1 MPEEGPGGEVPGG
14 RGGLREPLRPR
25 RGGRRRVSRSLTLA
39 AIGACV
45 IVIASIVVSAWP
57 GGAGL
62 RPPGAPSPDATTAAA
77 FTGVYRI
84 GALGDADPGGGRDTV
99 LTRSV
104 TRALADHGSGNGGGN
119 GGVATPPLG
128 VSDLT
133 AHKEST
139 EPANRSLIARWVER
153 EPGLTG
159 VVGGDPALNLPESG
173 LTSFR
178 LPVVRACRHDGA
190 GTGPEARYADT
201 NELRSSASTADMG
214 VVLARHLAATP
225 GVRKV
230 YVRGDTAADPTRA
243 LVDRLRADGV
253 EVRADDAG
261 QLADGIGRF
270 GPDAVFLEGGARNL
284 AEWLEEVEDSGFD
297 GVKALWDPTAPT
309 CTGRNPAADAG
320 FSVPDG
326 WLTVRGHYDVRLDP
340 DADRRAAVRE
350 ALGAE
355 LATRPY
361 AVETY
366 DAARAMLS
374 AWDTVS
380 AEERN
385 SNEPDLARAALAEA
399 LPTVQVRGTLGGWW
413 KELSQAEEHPVV
425 WLDRREEGR
434 WRQQAEKRR

>member
-1 MPEEGPGGEVPGG
+1 M
-14 RGGLREPLRPR
+14 
-25 RGGRRRVSRSLTLA
+25 SRSLTLA

-45 IVIASIVVSAWP
+45 LVIASIVVSAWP
-57 GGAGL
+57 GGTGL

-99 LTRSV
+99 LNRSV
-104 TRALADHGSGNGGGN
+104 TRALSDHGTGTGGGN
-119 GGVATPPLG
+119 GGVATPPLA

-139 EPANRSLIARWVER
+139 EPANRRLIARWLEM

-159 VVGGDPALNLPESG
+159 VVGGDPALKLPESG

-190 GTGPEARYADT
+190 GLGPEPRYAET

-214 VVLARHLAATP
+214 VVMARHLAAEP

-230 YVRGDTAADPTRA
+230 YVRGDTAAGPTRA

-253 EVRADDAG
+253 EVQTDDAG
-261 QLADGIGRF
+261 QLADAISRF
-270 GPDAVFLEGGARNL
+270 EPDAVFLEGGAGNL
-284 AEWLEEVEDSGFD
+284 ADWLEQVENSGFT

-309 CTGRNPAADAG
+309 CTGSNTAADAD

-340 DADRRAAVRE
+340 DADRRAAVRK
-350 ALGAE
+350 ALGDN

-380 AEERN
+380 AEDRN
-385 SNEPDLARAALAEA
+385 SNEPDMARAALAEA

-413 KELSQAEEHPVV
+413 KELSDAEAHPVV
-425 WLDRREEGR
+425 WLDRREGGE
-434 WRQQAEKRR
+434 WHQEAEKRR

>member
-1 MPEEGPGGEVPGG
+1 M
-14 RGGLREPLRPR
+14 
-25 RGGRRRVSRSLTLA
+25 SRSLTLA

-45 IVIASIVVSAWP
+45 LVIASIVVSAWP
-57 GGAGL
+57 GGSGL
-62 RPPGAPSPDATTAAA
+62 RPPGTPSPDATTAAA

-84 GALGDADPGGGRDTV
+84 GALGDADPGGGQDTV
-99 LTRSV
+99 LNRSV
-104 TRALADHGSGNGGGN
+104 TRALSDHGDGHGSGGGN
-119 GGVATPPLG
+119 GGVATPPLA

-139 EPANRSLIARWVER
+139 EPANRRIIARWLEM

-159 VVGGDPALNLPESG
+159 VVGGDPALKLPESG

-190 GTGPEARYADT
+190 SLSPEPRYADT

-214 VVLARHLAATP
+214 VVLARHLAAEP

-230 YVRGDTAADPTRA
+230 YVRGDTAAGPTRA

-253 EVRADDAG
+253 EVRTDDAG
-261 QLADGIGRF
+261 QLPDAIGQF
-270 GPDAVFLEGGARNL
+270 DPDAVFLEGGAGNL
-284 AEWLEEVEDSGFD
+284 ADWLEQVENSGFT

-309 CTGRNPAADAG
+309 CTGRNTAADAD
-320 FSVPDG
+320 FSVPEG

-340 DADRRAAVRE
+340 DADRRAAVRK
-350 ALGAE
+350 ALGDD

-380 AEERN
+380 AEDRN
-385 SNEPDLARAALAEA
+385 SNEPDMARAALAEA

-413 KELSQAEEHPVV
+413 KELSEAEAHPVV
-425 WLDRREEGR
+425 WLDRRAGGE
-434 WRQQAEKRR
+434 WRQEAEMRR

>member
-1 MPEEGPGGEVPGG
+1 M
-14 RGGLREPLRPR
+14 
-25 RGGRRRVSRSLTLA
+25 SRSLTLA
-39 AIGACV
+39 AIGASI

-57 GGAGL
+57 GGTGL
-62 RPPGAPSPDATTAAA
+62 RPPGSPSPDATTAAA

-104 TRALADHGSGNGGGN
+104 SRALTDHGSGAGGGN

-139 EPANRSLIARWVER
+139 EPANGRLIARWLEM

-159 VVGGDPALNLPESG
+159 VVGGDPALRLPESG

-190 GTGPEARYADT
+190 GLGPEPRYADT
-201 NELRSSASTADMG
+201 NELRPSASTADMG
-214 VVLARHLAATP
+214 VVMARHLAAAP

-230 YVRGDTAADPTRA
+230 YVRGDTAAEPTRA

-253 EVRADDAG
+253 EVRADDG
-261 QLADGIGRF
+261 GPLADGIGRF
-270 GPDAVFLEGGARNL
+270 RPDAVFLEGGARNM
-284 AEWLEEVEDSGFD
+284 AEWLEEVEDSGFA
-297 GVKALWDPTAPT
+297 GVKAMWDPTAPT
-309 CTGRNPAADAG
+309 CTGRNAADDADL
-320 FSVPDG
+320 SVPDG

-340 DADRRAAVRE
+340 EADRRAAVRR
-350 ALGAE
+350 ALGDD

-380 AEERN
+380 AEDRN

-399 LPTVQVRGTLGGWW
+399 LPTVPVRGTLGGWW
-413 KELSQAEEHPVV
+413 TQLSEAEAHPVV
-425 WLDRREEGR
+425 WLDRREGGR
-434 WRQQAEKRR
+434 WRQEAEKHR

>member
-1 MPEEGPGGEVPGG
+1 M
-14 RGGLREPLRPR
+14 
-25 RGGRRRVSRSLTLA
+25 SRSLTLA
-39 AIGACV
+39 AIGAS
-45 IVIASIVVSAWP
+45 ILVIASIVVSAWP
-57 GGAGL
+57 GGTGL
-62 RPPGAPSPDATTAAA
+62 RPPGSPSPDTTTAAA

-104 TRALADHGSGNGGGN
+104 ARALADHGGGNGG

-133 AHKEST
+133 SHKEST
-139 EPANRSLIARWVER
+139 EPANRRLIARWLEM

-159 VVGGDPALNLPESG
+159 VVGGDPALKLPKSG

-178 LPVVRACRHDGA
+178 LPVVRACRHDGTGA
-190 GTGPEARYADT
+190 GPEPSYADT

-214 VVLARHLAATP
+214 VVLARHLAGTP

-230 YVRGDTAADPTRA
+230 YVRGDTAAEPTRT

-261 QLADGIGRF
+261 QLADGIDRF
-270 GPDAVFLEGGARNL
+270 RPDAVFLEGGARNL
-284 AEWLEEVEDSGFD
+284 AEWLEQVEDSGFA
-297 GVKALWDPTAPT
+297 GVKTLWDPTAPT
-309 CTGRNPAADAG
+309 CTGRNAAADADL
-320 FSVPDG
+320 SVPDG

-340 DADRRAAVRE
+340 DADRRAAVRR
-350 ALGAE
+350 ALGDE

-361 AVETY
+361 AVEAY

-399 LPTVQVRGTLGGWW
+399 LPTVPVRGTLGGWW
-413 KELSQAEEHPVV
+413 KELSEAEAHPVV
-425 WLDRREEGR
+425 WLDRREGGE
-434 WRQQAEKRR
+434 WRQEAEKRR

>member
-1 MPEEGPGGEVPGG
+1 M
-14 RGGLREPLRPR
+14 
-25 RGGRRRVSRSLTLA
+25 SRSLTLA

-45 IVIASIVVSAWP
+45 LVIASIVVSAWP
-57 GGAGL
+57 GGSGL
-62 RPPGAPSPDATTAAA
+62 RPPGTPSPDATTAAA

-84 GALGDADPGGGRDTV
+84 GALGDADPGGGQDAV
-99 LTRSV
+99 LNRSV
-104 TRALADHGSGNGGGN
+104 ARALSDHGNGSGGGN
-119 GGVATPPLG
+119 GGVATPPLA

-139 EPANRSLIARWVER
+139 EPANRRLIARWLEM

-159 VVGGDPALNLPESG
+159 VVGGDPALKLPESG

-190 GTGPEARYADT
+190 GLSPEPRYADT

-214 VVLARHLAATP
+214 VVMARHLAAEP

-230 YVRGDTAADPTRA
+230 YVRGDTAAGPTRA
-243 LVDRLRADGV
+243 LVERLRADGV
-253 EVRADDAG
+253 EVRTDDAG
-261 QLADGIGRF
+261 QLADALGRF
-270 GPDAVFLEGGARNL
+270 DPDAVFLEGGAGNL
-284 AEWLEEVEDSGFD
+284 ADWLEQVEESGFA

-309 CTGRNPAADAG
+309 CTGRNTAADED

-340 DADRRAAVRE
+340 DAGRRAAVRKV
-350 ALGAE
+350 LGDD

-380 AEERN
+380 AEDRN
-385 SNEPDLARAALAEA
+385 SNEPDMARAALAEA
-399 LPTVQVRGTLGGWW
+399 LPTVRVRGTLGGWW
-413 KELSQAEEHPVV
+413 TELSEAEAHPVV
-425 WLDRREEGR
+425 WLDRREGGQ
-434 WRQQAEKRR
+434 WRQEAEERR

>member
-14 RGGLREPLRPR
+14 RGTLREPLRPR
-25 RGGRRRVSRSLTLA
+25 REGRRRVSRSLTFA

-45 IVIASIVVSAWP
+45 LVIASIVVSAWP
-57 GGAGL
+57 GGTGL
-62 RPPGAPSPDATTAAA
+62 GPPGGPSPDATTAAA

-104 TRALADHGSGNGGGN
+104 TRALADHSGGGAGN
-119 GGVATPPLG
+119 GGVAAPPLG
-128 VSDLT
+128 VADLT

-139 EPANRSLIARWVER
+139 EPANRRLIARWLEM

-159 VVGGDPALNLPESG
+159 VVGGDHTLKLPESG

-178 LPVVRACRHDGA
+178 LPVVRACRHDSA
-190 GTGPEARYADT
+190 GPEPRYADT
-201 NELRSSASTADMG
+201 GELRSSASTADMG
-214 VVLARHLAATP
+214 VVMARHLAATP
-225 GVRKV
+225 GLRKV

-253 EVRADDAG
+253 EVRTDDAEP
-261 QLADGIGRF
+261 LADGIGRF
-270 GPDAVFLEGGARNL
+270 RPDAVFLEGGVRNL
-284 AEWLEEVEDSGFD
+284 AEWLEEVEDSGFA

-309 CTGRNPAADAG
+309 CTGRNAADAD

-340 DADRRAAVRE
+340 DADRRAAVRR
-350 ALGAE
+350 ALGTD

-366 DAARAMLS
+366 DAARALLS

-380 AEERN
+380 AEDRN
-385 SNEPDLARAALAEA
+385 SDEPDMARAALAEE
-399 LPTVQVRGTLGGWW
+399 LPTVPVRVALGGWW
-413 KELSQAEEHPVV
+413 TRLSEAEAHPVV
-425 WLDRREEGR
+425 WLDRREGGE
-434 WRQQAEKRR
+434 WRQEAEKRR

>member
-1 MPEEGPGGEVPGG
+1 M
-14 RGGLREPLRPR
+14 
-25 RGGRRRVSRSLTLA
+25 SRSLTLA

-45 IVIASIVVSAWP
+45 LVIASIVVAVWP
-57 GGAGL
+57 GDTGL
-62 RPPGAPSPDATTAAA
+62 RPPGMPSPDATTAAA

-104 TRALADHGSGNGGGN
+104 TRALADHGGGGAGGN
-119 GGVATPPLG
+119 GALATPRLA

-139 EPANRSLIARWVER
+139 EPANGRLIARWLEM

-159 VVGGDPALNLPESG
+159 VVGGDPALRLPESG

-178 LPVVRACRHDGA
+178 LPVVRACRHEGA
-190 GTGPEARYADT
+190 GLSPEPRYADT

-214 VVLARHLAATP
+214 VVLARHLAAAP
-225 GVRKV
+225 GVRRV

-243 LVDRLRADGV
+243 LVRRLRADGV

-261 QLADGIGRF
+261 QLADGIAGFR
-270 GPDAVFLEGGARNL
+270 PDAVFLEGGAANL
-284 AEWLEEVEDSGFD
+284 AEWLEQVEDSGFD

-309 CTGRNPAADAG
+309 CTGRNAAADAD

-326 WLTVRGHYDVRLDP
+326 WLTVRGHYDVALDP
-340 DADRRAAVRE
+340 DADRRAAVRR
-350 ALGAE
+350 ALGDD

-380 AEERN
+380 AEERS

-399 LPTVQVRGTLGGWW
+399 LPTVPVRGTLGGWW
-413 KELSQAEEHPVV
+413 TQLSEAEAHPVV
-425 WLDRREEGR
+425 WLDLREDGR
-434 WRQQAEKRR
+434 WRQQAEEHR